1 MKVPCLACVTCVTY
15 GQVADSSCLEGSC
28 GTCVEEHV
36 MSVLVA
42 GSSSLEESC
51 KKHDLVV
58 CMPCLEESCETC
70 DLVVDTVSQVVRYES
85 CDQEEDT
92 SSQVEPCVSC
102 GDLHDEVV
110 EDIPW

>member
-1 MKVPCLACVTCVTY
+1 
-15 GQVADSSCLEGSC
+15 
-28 GTCVEEHV
+28 
-36 MSVLVA
+36 
-42 GSSSLEESC
+42 
-51 KKHDLVV
+51 
-58 CMPCLEESCETC
+58 MPCLEESCETC